1 MKAIILYDSR
11 SEGGSTDRLV
21 DAIGQKLAEKGA
33 DVEKA
38 RCRAQADY
46 SFISEFDLVIMGA
59 PVYYLMVSSQ
69 LLGSL
74 IQSNLSSRLKNKN
87 IALFLACG
95 SPQPMAE
102 LLYMPQMKM
111 NLQQSR
117 ILAEKVFAP
126 AETSDME
133 VIGEYVDAIYARWLK
148 EEAKQGKKR

>member
-38 RCRAQADY
+38 RCRAQGDY

-69 LLGSL
+69 LLGAL
-74 IQSNLSSRLKNKN
+74 IQSDLSNRLKNKN

-102 LLYMPQMKM
+102 ILYMPQMKI
-111 NLQQSR
+111 NLTGSR

-133 VIGEYVDAIYARWLK
+133 VIGEYVNTIYAKWLR
-148 EEAKQGKKR
+148 EEERRGRKR

>member
-38 RCRAQADY
+38 RCRAQGDY

-69 LLGSL
+69 LLGAL
-74 IQSNLSSRLKNKN
+74 IQSDLSNRLKTKHSVISRLRKPATDGRNTIHAADENK
-87 IALFLACG
+87 
-95 SPQPMAE
+95 SDW
-102 LLYMPQMKM
+102 
-111 NLQQSR
+111 QSHSCRESVCTCRDLRHGGHWR
-117 ILAEKVFAP
+117 IC
-126 AETSDME
+126 
-133 VIGEYVDAIYARWLK
+133 
-148 EEAKQGKKR
+148 

>member
-21 DAIGQKLAEKGA
+21 DAIGQKLAGKGM

-69 LLGSL
+69 LLGAL
-74 IQSNLSSRLKNKN
+74 IQSNLSSMLKNKN
-87 IALFLACG
+87 TALFLACG

-111 NLQQSR
+111 NLQGSR

-133 VIGEYVDAIYARWLK
+133 VIGEYVDTIYAEWLK
-148 EEAKQGKKR
+148 EEERRGKRK